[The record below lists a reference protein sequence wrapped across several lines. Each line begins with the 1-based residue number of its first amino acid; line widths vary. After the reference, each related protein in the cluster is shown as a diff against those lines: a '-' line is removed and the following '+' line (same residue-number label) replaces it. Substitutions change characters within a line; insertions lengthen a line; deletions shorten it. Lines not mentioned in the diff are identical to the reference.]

1 MQDKSESPPKPTK
14 QDLQEKTERLAVMP
28 AARERPKGS
37 LEPVDV
43 YEGME
48 REGAHGIPPPR
59 AVDLLS
65 CKLAY
70 NHTKRTGG

>member
-1 MQDKSESPPKPTK
+1 
-14 QDLQEKTERLAVMP
+14 MP